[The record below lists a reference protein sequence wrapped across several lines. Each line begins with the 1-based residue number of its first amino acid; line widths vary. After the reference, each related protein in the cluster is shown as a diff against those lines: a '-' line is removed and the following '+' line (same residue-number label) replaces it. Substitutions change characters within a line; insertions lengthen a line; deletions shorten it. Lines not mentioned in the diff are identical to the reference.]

1 MTLVVIGASHH
12 CAPMSF
18 LEQLSLSPESA
29 TRLGERISRDAAVS
43 GTAILA
49 TCNRVEIYAS
59 VPQFHVG
66 LESVMGHIAE
76 VTGIDHATL
85 TDYAYVTYGSA
96 AVEHA
101 FSVAAGLDS
110 MAIGEAQILGQF
122 RTMLTTAQSENTL
135 DGELDALL
143 QRTMHVARKVRSQT
157 NVEQAGP
164 SLVEGAL
171 KEASSL
177 FDVTEQSALVLGAG
191 GMSGL
196 VVATLRRSGVSDI
209 VIANRSAARAERLA
223 QAYGCSWIDIADTI
237 ALGKELSRCSLVFSS
252 TGARGYLLTPE
263 MVAASC
269 GGGIPRFF
277 VDLGLPRDID
287 PDIEKTA
294 GVVRVDLQS
303 LGVKLADQAEASA
316 LVHAQQ
322 MITHEVDEFVRD
334 AHTRS
339 LGPTLAALQSRAEL
353 VVESELKRLR
363 GKLGGSL
370 TAEQEAEIA
379 HSMRRVS
386 GKLLHEPTKRVKA
399 LVADHEEATDYV
411 SAVRNLFDLELST
424 PTSPAPISKV
434 RVERAG

>member
-1 MTLVVIGASHH
+1 MTLVVVGASHH
-12 CAPMSF
+12 SAPMSF
-18 LEQLSLSPESA
+18 LEQLSLCPESA
-29 TRLGERISRDAAVS
+29 AQLSERISRDPAVS
-43 GTAILA
+43 GVAILA
-49 TCNRVEIYAS
+49 TCNRMEIYTS

-76 VTGIDHATL
+76 VTSVDRATL

-101 FSVAAGLDS
+101 FSVASGLDS
-110 MAIGEAQILGQF
+110 MAVGEAQILGQF
-122 RTMLTTAQSENTL
+122 RTMLTTAQGANTL

-157 NVEQAGP
+157 DVEQAGP

-171 KEASSL
+171 KEAASL
-177 FDVTEQSALVLGAG
+177 FDVTQQSALVLGAG

-196 VVATLRRSGVSDI
+196 VVATLRRQGVSDV

-223 QAYGCSWIDIADTI
+223 QAYGCSWIDIADSE
-237 ALGKELSRCSLVFSS
+237 ALGRELGRCSLVFSS
-252 TGARGYLLTPE
+252 TGARGYLLTAQ
-263 MVAASC
+263 MVEQSC
-269 GGGIPRFF
+269 GGGAARFF

-287 PDIEKTA
+287 PDVENTA
-294 GVVRVDLQS
+294 GVRRVDLQS
-303 LGVKLADQAEASA
+303 LGAKLADQAEASS

-322 MITHEVDEFVRD
+322 VVTQEVEDFVRD

-353 VVESELKRLR
+353 VVEAELKRLR
-363 GKLGGSL
+363 GKLGGSI

-411 SAVRNLFDLELST
+411 SAVRNLFDLELAT
-424 PTSPAPISKV
+424 PPGSP